1 MLNNLKLGSA
11 TQPLTLTPADSNVG
25 SNFTLP
31 RLNDGTRTQDLSTN
45 PGNDYD
51 TPYAYGPIPG
61 DTGTG
66 ATNYG
71 YLYNWS
77 AATAGETRT
86 TMPAGSG
93 DAQYSICPVNWRLP
107 RGGADI
113 DTWQPL
119 PTNEFSIL
127 NARMA
132 GLDPTDPT
140 YLNDPE
146 QYYQGWQN
154 NGPFKGVFSGYW
166 TGSFRGR
173 GGGGLW
179 SASAAPDDSN
189 YAWNAY
195 FGSGYVYPGTDYS
208 GRTVGLGVRCLLN

>member
-1 MLNNLKLGSA
+1 M
-11 TQPLTLTPADSNVG
+11 
-25 SNFTLP
+25 
-31 RLNDGTRTQDLSTN
+31 
-45 PGNDYD
+45 PG
-51 TPYAYGPIPG
+51 
-61 DTGTG
+61 
-66 ATNYG
+66 
-71 YLYNWS
+71 
-77 AATAGETRT
+77 
-86 TMPAGSG
+86 GSG

-140 YLNDPE
+140 YLNDPD